1 MKERLFQILMISTL
15 IAWILSSLTFHY
27 FHARHNS
34 SMSLSASKY
43 SVLKPL
49 NQ

>member
-27 FHARHNS
+27 FNARHNS
-34 SMSLSASKY
+34 NSNLLHSTVY
-43 SVLKPL
+43 L

>member
-1 MKERLFQILMISTL
+1 MKERLFQLLLISTL
-15 IAWILSSLTFHY
+15 IAWILSSLAFHY

-34 SMSLSASKY
+34 NKNLLHSTVY
-43 SVLKPL
+43 L